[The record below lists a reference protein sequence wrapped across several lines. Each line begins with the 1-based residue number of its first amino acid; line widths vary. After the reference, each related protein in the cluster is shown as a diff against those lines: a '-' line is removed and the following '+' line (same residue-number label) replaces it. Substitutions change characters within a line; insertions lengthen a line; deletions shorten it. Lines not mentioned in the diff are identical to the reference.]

1 MIGASEILIVAA
13 IALLV
18 LFSQRRGRPVQKSP
32 DVWEV
37 SASVRIPR
45 YLFTVIGAVLAGLAT
60 AAAVLWFDLPGF
72 IGTLATGLVAGLV
85 AALLANRRR

>member
-45 YLFTVIGAVLAGLAT
+45 YLLTVIGAVLAGLVT
-60 AAAVLWFDLPGF
+60 AGAVLWFDLPGF

>member
-18 LFSQRRGRPVQKSP
+18 LFSQRRGRPVQRDP
-32 DVWEV
+32 DVWEAT
-37 SASVRIPR
+37 ASIRIPR
-45 YLFTVIGAVLAGLAT
+45 YLFTLIGAVLAALAT
-60 AAAVLWFDLPGF
+60 AGGVLWFDLPGF